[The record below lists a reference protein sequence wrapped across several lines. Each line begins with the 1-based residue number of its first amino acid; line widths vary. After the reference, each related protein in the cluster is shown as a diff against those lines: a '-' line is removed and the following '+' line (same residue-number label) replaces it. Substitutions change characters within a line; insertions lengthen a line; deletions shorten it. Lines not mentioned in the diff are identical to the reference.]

1 MRLMTML
8 ATAAIEAMHA
18 DTFFGKTYRLDEVL
32 DSIEPQRGD
41 AQSMCYLVDHA
52 EIFGRVGG
60 GIFLEVLLGVA
71 LEILYHPS
79 CDEFQVALRTGEVD
93 ERAAIDQRWA

>member
-1 MRLMTML
+1 ML

-32 DSIEPQRGD
+32 DSVEPQCGD

-60 GIFLEVLLGVA
+60 GIFLQVLLGVA